1 MQKGGAPLRDA
12 PPFSPQ
18 PDPFRGLVREGASL
32 HRRYYDPVAADRHD
46 TEVIATVLLPA
57 GFVVLGA
64 NRALLAIA
72 HEVEAICR
80 NAVVNEVPL
89 GACRTALAEG
99 QVVLVRA
106 TLVSV
111 TLDTNSHTRVSLQP
125 RYLRIECCSCI
136 RSDRRLVE
144 VEVDRSRD
152 LGRVDCRHRRY
163 AFRSCCQDV
172 RFVLAHCQWL
182 RWQRQRRCRH
192 AAPTRSRNALGAYI
206 L

>member
-1 MQKGGAPLRDA
+1 MYTKPKQDRARCRKAERPCGTLRLLVPGQA
-12 PPFSPQ
+12 
-18 PDPFRGLVREGASL
+18 PFRGLVREGASL

-99 QVVLVRA
+99 QVVLIGA

-111 TLDTNSHTRVSLQP
+111 TLDTYPHTRVSLQP
-125 RYLRIECCSCI
+125 RDLAIECSSRI

-144 VEVDRSRD
+144 VEVDRCSDGTGVNRE
-152 LGRVDCRHRRY
+152 
-163 AFRSCCQDV
+163 
-172 RFVLAHCQWL
+172 QW
-182 RWQRQRRCRH
+182 RH
-192 AAPTRSRNALGAYI
+192 ASWI
-206 L
+206 